1 MQGTDLEQLALYCS
15 VFPKATIS
23 ECRAYLYKFDPTK
36 VSYSNLQVH
45 RSKKLLGLKRKAA
58 STTADL
64 AFLPQNMT
72 LQEYYWTEP
81 PPLGMRGVPIADII
95 NIDEAG
101 FVLEQSDQK
110 FAMIISSM
118 RCSQNGVYGQG
129 EKLNLL
135 LAICGDNVCRMH
147 WHKQWMEGG
156 TTIERF
162 YSFIYHILDDLGQN
176 HPGRSFI
183 FTMDN
188 LSAHR
193 NPLVMNRILNA
204 GHRYVFCAPYWPV
217 DGAVEYVFN
226 AIQSKLRIYFN
237 RLETMDD
244 LRNRI
249 NLTVG
254 GIFSFYQYFEH
265 VGFPV
270 PP

>member
-1 MQGTDLEQLALYCS
+1 VNLG
-15 VFPKATIS
+15 VFPDAS
-23 ECRAYLYKFDPTK
+23 EGTGEED
-36 VSYSNLQVH
+36 
-45 RSKKLLGLKRKAA
+45 
-58 STTADL
+58 D
-64 AFLPQNMT
+64 
-72 LQEYYWTEP
+72 E
-81 PPLGMRGVPIADII
+81 
-95 NIDEAG
+95 EAG
-101 FVLEQSDQK
+101 IASEEDEDDEV
-110 FAMIISSM
+110 
-118 RCSQNGVYGQG
+118 
-129 EKLNLL
+129 
-135 LAICGDNVCRMH
+135 H

-162 YSFIYHILDDLGQN
+162 YDFIDHIIDDLDQN
-176 HPGRSFI
+176 HPGRSFV

-188 LSAHR
+188 LSAHK
-193 NPLVMNRILNA
+193 NPFVTNRILMA
-204 GHRYVFCAPYWPV
+204 GHRYVFRAPYWPV

-254 GIFSFYQYFEH
+254 GIFSFYRYFEH